1 MTKLLTLADLSDLQK
16 KTAIVISEEN
26 SDKII
31 TYEDVIYF
39 LSDLLAAPERKRDEE
54 LICGAESLATLFE
67 KIPTLTSINL

>member
-1 MTKLLTLADLSDLQK
+1 MIKSLTLADLSDLQK
-16 KTAIVISEEN
+16 KAAITISEEN

-31 TYEDVIYF
+31 SYDDVIYF

-54 LICGAESLATLFE
+54 LICGTESLATLFE